1 MERLVTRPTP
11 ERAQRVLIIEDD
23 PNDIKLLRL
32 AFQDTPVADRLDIV
46 RDGDE
51 AIEYLTS
58 TGRHD
63 GRRDTRWPAL
73 IILDLNLPGRKGHE
87 ILRWL
92 RWEAGVTQ
100 LPVIVLTSSVSPADV
115 HRAYELGANSY
126 LEKPTSH
133 ASMRELAEM
142 VATYWLDLNVGGSL
156 EDA

>member
-1 MERLVTRPTP
+1 MTSPTP
-11 ERAQRVLIIEDD
+11 ERSPRILVIEDD
-23 PNDIKLLRL
+23 ANDAQLLRL
-32 AFQDTPVADRLDIV
+32 AFRDTHVADRLDIV

-51 AIEYLTS
+51 AIEYLTA
-58 TGRHD
+58 TGRHN
-63 GRRDTRWPAL
+63 GRRDARWPAL

-100 LPVIVLTSSVSPADV
+100 LPVIVLTSSVRPADV

-133 ASMRELAEM
+133 ASLRELAEM
-142 VATYWLDLNVGGSL
+142 VATYWLDMNVGASF